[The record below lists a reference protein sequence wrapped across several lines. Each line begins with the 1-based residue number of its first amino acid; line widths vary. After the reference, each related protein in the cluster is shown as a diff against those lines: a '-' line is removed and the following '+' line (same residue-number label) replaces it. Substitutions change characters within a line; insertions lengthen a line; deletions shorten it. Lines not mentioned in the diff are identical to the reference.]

1 MSTDRTDGKTDT
13 SQQRQGETRRD
24 RWNGQ
29 GWEEEEVVSLRAL
42 GPDLPTHTTSS
53 PAVREL
59 WMKCVAQVCNP
70 SIQEAEVRK
79 RIAMSLSV
87 ASEGNS

>member
-13 SQQRQGETRRD
+13 SQQRRGETRRD

-42 GPDLPTHTTSS
+42 SPDLPTHPMSS
-53 PAVREL
+53 LAVREL
-59 WMKCVAQVCNP
+59 WMEAGCVARVCNP

-87 ASEGNS
+87 ASE